1 MADENIDALAS
12 EVAAWGEQQSITG
25 AAGEGAYEAINGLVS
40 VVRDLLKGKGDDMG
54 ADLDAN
60 EDEGDDERG
69 NEDAE
74 MPDEDKDEDEGG
86 AGFQDMEFSS
96 DASLDDAYDVTR
108 FCLELDGKVNAIGK
122 QLQSSRRENRKLRKA
137 LSSMQ
142 GVILKLAEADA
153 RATVQLTKAVAGLS
167 VGVTAIPQ
175 RSAFNV
181 APARTGRPV
190 IAPANDGMFLG
201 GNERNQRVLLAK
213 GLQRGILDDGQK
225 RRFYLAG
232 QFDEDTTE
240 DKRIRDELAGL

>member
-1 MADENIDALAS
+1 
-12 EVAAWGEQQSITG
+12 
-25 AAGEGAYEAINGLVS
+25 
-40 VVRDLLKGKGDDMG
+40 VRAQK
-54 ADLDAN
+54 
-60 EDEGDDERG
+60 ERG
-69 NEDAE
+69 EVILNVRYNE
-74 MPDEDKDEDEGG
+74 
-86 AGFQDMEFSS
+86 
-96 DASLDDAYDVTR
+96 TT
-108 FCLELDGKVNAIGK
+108 
-122 QLQSSRRENRKLRKA
+122 RKA
-137 LSSMQ
+137 RYN
-142 GVILKLAEADA
+142 INADTRPIEATDVLV
-153 RATVQLTKAVAGLS
+153 TELTKAVAGLS